1 MTPEDLASFQR
12 DGFLLVRNLLNQQE
26 VDLIR
31 TALETD
37 QSLQEQQIQLND
49 QNEGQTKLAL
59 WSNPGDGTLGMLTRS
74 RRVVETVEAMLGG
87 EIVHYHSKNLVK
99 YPEEG
104 GVWNWHQ
111 DYGYWYKDFFL
122 TPDML
127 TAYFAIDRQTMDNG
141 CIKLLKGLTW
151 PSPSNLT
158 LALTLSL
165 ILALRLPS
173 VRAHRPR
180 GDR

>member
-74 RRVVETVEAMLGG
+74 RRVVETVEAMLERSERARFLLGWVIRGTSTAALLEDAALKHGLQWEVLNIDPHLDKVYG
-87 EIVHYHSKNLVK
+87 ELSRHKLFNFSTHERSSLRVWAFRWGA
-99 YPEEG
+99 PE
-104 GVWNWHQ
+104 
-111 DYGYWYKDFFL
+111 
-122 TPDML
+122 
-127 TAYFAIDRQTMDNG
+127 
-141 CIKLLKGLTW
+141 
-151 PSPSNLT
+151 
-158 LALTLSL
+158 
-165 ILALRLPS
+165 
-173 VRAHRPR
+173 R
-180 GDR
+180 GA